1 MMISSENTG
10 KVTEE
15 ESFPCTVF
23 FKKGGCDS
31 ILCQVC
37 WCWVHQRVHKVQK
50 KYSNFKSQNVQ
61 NSKQIYQRIFQT

>member
-15 ESFPCTVF
+15 ESFPCTAS
-23 FKKGGCDS
+23 FKKGGCDF
-31 ILCQVC
+31 ILCRVC
-37 WCWVHQRVHKVQK
+37 WCWVQK

-61 NSKQIYQRIFQT
+61 NSKQIYQRIFQI